1 MWHFEEVAG
10 LNRIVQEVQRGLY
23 LPLNATEEERKRWLL
38 NILLLATTV
47 VVLLILAMNVAAGA
61 FGRGGGEELAL
72 MQVIGMFALLS
83 NALVFVINRF
93 SFRSASWI
101 FVLITFVAVALSDS
115 PQNVVNGRSLV
126 ALAVPVAMSSILLHP
141 YMSFVFAG
149 LGCLTVVTAAHILN
163 AAVPVPSM
171 IVLVLVAMISALS
184 IRALEQTLVNWRTAN
199 RNLALLN
206 QASQAL
212 SSTLDL
218 DKVLVTV
225 LDEVRRLF
233 GVVASS
239 VWLTDLE
246 TDEVVCWQATG
257 PQQEIVRGWRLAP
270 GEGIA
275 GWVIDHGQ
283 SLIVPDTWADERHVE
298 EVNQQ
303 TGLGLR
309 SIIAVPLRAR
319 QDIIGVLQVVDEE
332 VDRFKPA
339 DLELLEPLAST
350 AAIAIEN
357 ARLYAEELHRAAALA
372 RALEQQRELDRLKN
386 EFLQNISHELRTPL
400 ALIMGYAELLNSG
413 ELGDLDP
420 EHQGPVAVITRRVR
434 TLSKMVNDLIAIL
447 TVEAHELSKEPVDLT
462 GMIHAMV
469 SDFRAAAAE
478 SELLLTAEIAAK
490 VPQVS
495 GDPDQL
501 RRVLDNLLG
510 NAMKFTPAG
519 GSITIRL
526 WQNGDGGKRD
536 IVLEVTDT
544 GIGIPPDQLERI
556 FDRFYQVDGSSK
568 RRYGGVGLGLALVK
582 EIVEA
587 HEGHVAVESV
597 VDEGSTFR
605 VTLPIAG

>member
-1 MWHFEEVAG
+1 
-10 LNRIVQEVQRGLY
+10 LDSIIQEVQRGLY
-23 LPLNATEEERKRWLL
+23 FPLDATEDERKRRLL
-38 NILLLATTV
+38 NILLLATAV
-47 VVLLILAMNVAAGA
+47 IALLILGMNVAARTFA
-61 FGRGGGEELAL
+61 RGGGEELVL
-72 MQVIGMFALLS
+72 MQVIGLFILLS

-93 SFRSASWI
+93 SSRSARWI
-101 FVLITFVAVALSDS
+101 FVLITFSAVVLSDS
-115 PQNVVNGRSLV
+115 PQNVINERNLV
-126 ALAVPVAMSSILLHP
+126 ALAVPVAMSSILLRP

-149 LGCLTVVTAAHILN
+149 LGCLTVVTGARVQN
-163 AAVPVPSM
+163 AAVPAFSM
-171 IVLVLVAMISALS
+171 IVLFLVATISAFS
-184 IRALEQTLVNWRTAN
+184 IQALEQTLTNWRTAN

-206 QASQAL
+206 QASQVL

-218 DKVLVTV
+218 DRVLVTV

-270 GEGIA
+270 SEGIA

-298 EVNQQ
+298 EVNQR

-309 SIIAVPLRAR
+309 SIVAIPLRAR
-319 QDIIGVLQVVDEE
+319 QDVIGVLQVVDET
-332 VDRFKPA
+332 VDRFKPE
-339 DLELLEPLAST
+339 DLELLEPLAAT

-357 ARLYAEELHRAAALA
+357 ARLYAEELHRAAALT

-413 ELGDLDP
+413 ELGGLDP
-420 EHQGPVAVITRRVR
+420 DQQEPVAVITRRVR

-447 TVEAHELSKEPVDLT
+447 TVEARELSEEQVDLSD
-462 GMIHAMV
+462 MVHAMV
-469 SDFRAAAAE
+469 SDFCAAAVEAE
-478 SELLLTAEIAAK
+478 ISLTAEIASDI
-490 VPQVS
+490 PPVS
-495 GDPDQL
+495 GDPEQL

-510 NAMKFTPAG
+510 NAIKFTPSG

-526 WQNGDGGKRD
+526 WQDGDDGERAV
-536 IVLEVTDT
+536 VLEVSDT
-544 GIGIPPDQLERI
+544 GIGIPPDQLERV

-587 HEGHVAVESV
+587 HEGHVAVRSV

-605 VTLPIAG
+605 VTLPTMA